1 MRFNC
6 LDLYAERTRNPA
18 VCERLDGEDEQART
32 LRDFCIAGVAVARR
46 EPALCERPRDIRAR
60 DSCYM
65 MLVVERSADHALCA
79 KIKNVTLR
87 EVCAK
92 EAINSE

>member
-6 LDLYAERTRNPA
+6 LDLYAERTRNPE

-32 LRDFCIAGVAVARR
+32 LRDFCIAGVAVARH
-46 EPALCERPRDIRAR
+46 EPALCERPRDMRAR

-65 MLVVERSADHALCA
+65 MLVVERPADRALCA
-79 KIKNVTLR
+79 RISNLTAR
-87 EVCAK
+87 EACVENADS
-92 EAINSE
+92 SE